1 MAKKPLLG
9 EQLIFFHWFSSLRT
23 SMWEPSL
30 GGEKKPTKY
39 TRMQRASQKRQSWWR
54 QRWGRVFI
62 YEKDIDQLHTPMADR
77 LKLAVIAPVM
87 QRDREAQ
94 APLSKTYIQSS
105 QMRFVKLNWIPAR
118 DSSSWFIFLVSYS
131 PTNCAIS
138 SWRWVGNN
146 WTAKLWFTQPI
157 KESWDGPLDKSSF
170 TQSSWT
176 RTTFGSDIMAKITMT
191 QLILRT

>member
-30 GGEKKPTKY
+30 GGEKNPTKY

-54 QRWGRVFI
+54 QRWGRVCI
-62 YEKDIDQLHTPMADR
+62 YQKDIDQLHTPMADR

-94 APLSKTYIQSS
+94 APLSITYIQSS
-105 QMRFVKLNWIPAR
+105 QMRFVKLNCEFPQEIAAV
-118 DSSSWFIFLVSYS
+118 DLYSWFLIPPPTVQSVPGGGWGIIEQLNCDS
-131 PTNCAIS
+131 PS
-138 SWRWVGNN
+138 QLRSPGM
-146 WTAKLWFTQPI
+146 
-157 KESWDGPLDKSSF
+157 GP
-170 TQSSWT
+170 
-176 RTTFGSDIMAKITMT
+176 
-191 QLILRT
+191 

>member
-30 GGEKKPTKY
+30 GGEKNPTKY

-94 APLSKTYIQSS
+94 APLSITYIQSS